1 MRRHVCTLA
10 VGVSSLLLVACA
22 SAGVPPCTAATRSPD
37 CIRVLFIGNSY
48 TAVND
53 LPAKFRVIA
62 AVRRHAVYTEMIAPG
77 GVRLA
82 DHAVSPEVLDRI
94 RFGHW
99 NFVVLQEQSQIPSV
113 EQSREEQM
121 FPAARALVREI
132 RHAGSRPVFYAT
144 WARKDGWPE
153 QGMPDYGAMQEQ
165 ISRAYRTIGEEL
177 HAFVAPVGH
186 AWALVGAERPD
197 IPLWQD
203 DGSHPT
209 EQGTFLAANVLV
221 ATLFREVPQGLGT
234 RGRIPEV
241 QVHAL
246 QETAVRVTQ
255 GAVLR

>member
-1 MRRHVCTLA
+1 MRWRWRSLASIGLA
-10 VGVSSLLLVACA
+10 VLMTACT
-22 SAGVPPCTAATRSPD
+22 SARVPVCTAATRSPD
-37 CIRVLFIGNSY
+37 CMRVLFIGNSY

-53 LPAKFRVIA
+53 LPAKFRAIA

-82 DHAVSPEVLDRI
+82 DHAASPEVLDRI
-94 RFGHW
+94 KFGHW

-113 EQSREEQM
+113 EESREGQM

-132 RHAGSRPVFYAT
+132 RRAGSRPVLYAT
-144 WARKDGWPE
+144 WARRDGWPE
-153 QGMPDYGAMQEQ
+153 QGMPDYAAMQAQ
-165 ISRAYRTIGEEL
+165 ISRAYRTLGEEL

-186 AWALVGAERPD
+186 AWSLVRAERPD

-221 ATLFREVPQGLGT
+221 AALFREVPQGLGT
-234 RGRIPEV
+234 RGRIPEG
-241 QVHAL
+241 QVYAL